1 MSGAMLL
8 GDNEFSRIL
17 PFHLLWN
24 ADGLLD
30 RVSPAVRRLW
40 SLADEAVPEI
50 RLVRPFPALLEASWF
65 GELTDMILTVSC
77 TSAPGWPW

>member
-8 GDNEFSRIL
+8 GDNEFSHIL

-24 ADGLLD
+24 ADGQLA

-40 SLADEAVPEI
+40 QIDAE
-50 RLVRPFPALLEASWF
+50 
-65 GELTDMILTVSC
+65 T
-77 TSAPGWPW
+77 